1 VLSASPA
8 KQANMPQFSDL
19 PRELRDMIYMAII
32 TWERPRPEVAQTTD
46 SWNWYRTGSS
56 SSGCHFALES
66 PPSTCA
72 NVLAVNRQVNLEMRQ
87 ALQRARRAELLVARI
102 DCIAKMMARREA
114 GYYFTWLSIPLVQRS
129 KAAAKSGGAVR
140 VWPSVPVVGRLL
152 ASSTRKVWVND
163 FPTCIEQLQV
173 DIRLYDQDLE
183 NGAHSESWTVMNISW
198 AVCAAL
204 KRICDDSKETDSW
217 PASLAIDTLVLNVL
231 WPDAPKSTQDGTEK
245 WKDSARA
252 VTRELVNVWN
262 KLWSGDE
269 YRSRYYGGLLE
280 RIKRVRVCLDGV
292 LVRERELR
300 LELER
305 GQAERRRIAQR
316 VGW

>member
-1 VLSASPA
+1 MAH
-8 KQANMPQFSDL
+8 FSDL
-19 PRELRDMIYMAII
+19 PRELRDMIYMAVI
-32 TWERPRPEVAQTTD
+32 TWERQRPEIAQT
-46 SWNWYRTGSS
+46 SNPWNWYRTGSS
-56 SSGCHFALES
+56 SSGCHFALEP

-72 NVLAVNRQVNLEMRQ
+72 NVLAVNRQVNLEMKQ
-87 ALQRARRAELLVARI
+87 ALERARRAGLVMARI
-102 DCIAKMMARREA
+102 DCIAKKIARREA
-114 GYYFTWLSIPLVQRS
+114 GYYFTWLSIPIVQRS
-129 KAAAKSGGAVR
+129 RAVMKSRCVVIA
-140 VWPSVPVVGRLL
+140 WPSVPVVGRLL
-152 ASSTRKVWVND
+152 ASSTRKESISD
-163 FPTCIEQLQV
+163 SPTCIEQLQV
-173 DIRLYDQDLE
+173 DIRLHDQDLE
-183 NGAHSESWTVMNISW
+183 DGAYSGSSTIVNISW

-204 KRICDDSKETDSW
+204 KRICDHSKETDSW

-231 WPDAPKSTQDGTEK
+231 RPDAPKSRQDDSEK

-280 RIKRVRVCLDGV
+280 KIKRVRVCVDGE